1 MISSIICY
9 NRNKERIFERKSYNF
24 SFQLLTSVNC
34 KKFRKKR
41 IVNVCKLFGKSISL
55 IHNIR
60 KPEKKHFSTSL
71 KRKEKQYRRTA
82 LRSLNRIVK
91 MEKVQVSD
99 SELVTLYIRGNEK
112 AFEKLVQRHKSRI
125 YTTIYL
131 IVKDQYV
138 AEDLLQDTFIKA
150 VDTIKGGRYNDEGKF
165 LPWIIRIAHN
175 LAIDYFRRDK
185 RYPNVVFEDGSSVF
199 NTLDF
204 TEDSME
210 SVQIRQET
218 HEQLREMI
226 QRLPDVQKQVLIM
239 RHYEDMSFQEIADA
253 TGVSIN
259 TALGRMR
266 YALINLRKQFNQR
279 APQYDKNF
287 YLR

>member
-1 MISSIICY
+1 M
-9 NRNKERIFERKSYNF
+9 
-24 SFQLLTSVNC
+24 
-34 KKFRKKR
+34 
-41 IVNVCKLFGKSISL
+41 
-55 IHNIR
+55 H
-60 KPEKKHFSTSL
+60 
-71 KRKEKQYRRTA
+71 
-82 LRSLNRIVK
+82 
-91 MEKVQVSD
+91 KVQVSD
-99 SELVTLYIRGNEK
+99 SELVSLYIRGDEK

-138 AEDLLQDTFIKA
+138 AEDLMQDTFIKS
-150 VDTIKGGRYNDEGKF
+150 VDTIKSGRYNEEGKF

-185 RYPNVVFEDGSSVF
+185 RYPNVVFEDGSNVF

-204 TEDSME
+204 SEDSVE
-210 SVQIRQET
+210 SIQIRQET

-266 YALINLRKQFNQR
+266 YALINLRKQFSQR
-279 APQYDKNF
+279 TPQYDKNV